1 MSFEFF
7 VAAPEDRKRKKE
19 IEKKN
24 EKKKKKKKKKKTR
37 LHNPTHR
44 ISHLAHATY
53 ASTVGRA
60 LTYRS

>member
-24 EKKKKKKKKKKTR
+24 ENKKTKKKR

>member
-19 IEKKN
+19 IEKK
-24 EKKKKKKKKKKTR
+24 KKKKKTKKQR